1 MGRRQGNERDG
12 RLAPPG
18 RINGPHL
25 IETSQ
30 EARVVPPYQTASET
44 PAQSP
49 ADRGVDDASET
60 TQKKGRPTPSRRE
73 AEAAR
78 KARAKVPRTRKEQAA
93 ARRLA
98 RTESSGKMRQAMKT
112 GDDRYLPARDQGP
125 VRKFIRD
132 YIDSSFWM
140 LELMLPAMVVFLVF
154 GYSGNATLATYANVA
169 LPAML
174 LVVLFEAFPHAGEAA
189 QGAHPT
195 VPRRLPE
202 GRHDVRRDAGAAG
215 ALPADAQASG
225 EGRPGAAGALP
236 LAPQAS

>member
-1 MGRRQGNERDG
+1 MFRR
-12 RLAPPG
+12 
-18 RINGPHL
+18 
-25 IETSQ
+25 TK
-30 EARVVPPYQTASET
+30 TASET

-49 ADRGVDDASET
+49 ADRGVDDGSET

-154 GYSGNATLATYANVA
+154 GYSGNATLASYANLA

-174 LVVLFEAFPHAGEAA
+174 LVVLFEGFRMRGKLRKELTRRFPDDS
-189 QGAHPT
+189 QKGATMYAVMRALQVRFLRMPKPQ
-195 VPRRLPE
+195 VKVGQALPE
-202 GRHDVRRDAGAAG
+202 HYR
-215 ALPADAQASG
+215 
-225 EGRPGAAGALP
+225 
-236 LAPQAS
+236 

>member
-1 MGRRQGNERDG
+1 MFRR
-12 RLAPPG
+12 
-18 RINGPHL
+18 
-25 IETSQ
+25 TK
-30 EARVVPPYQTASET
+30 TASET

-49 ADRGVDDASET
+49 ADRGVDDGSET

-154 GYSGNATLATYANVA
+154 GYSGNATLASYANLA

-174 LVVLFEAFPHAGEAA
+174 LVVLFEAFRMRGKLRKELTRRFPDDS
-189 QGAHPT
+189 QKGAT
-195 VPRRLPE
+195 TYAVMRALQ
-202 GRHDVRRDAGAAG
+202 VRFLRMPKPQVKVGQ
-215 ALPADAQASG
+215 ALPD
-225 EGRPGAAGALP
+225 RYR
-236 LAPQAS
+236 

>member
-1 MGRRQGNERDG
+1 MFRR
-12 RLAPPG
+12 
-18 RINGPHL
+18 
-25 IETSQ
+25 TK
-30 EARVVPPYQTASET
+30 TASET

-49 ADRGVDDASET
+49 ADRGLDDGSET
-60 TQKKGRPTPSRRE
+60 AQKKGRPTPSRRQ
-73 AEAAR
+73 AEAAN

-154 GYSGNATLATYANVA
+154 GYSGNATLASYANLA

-174 LVVLFEAFPHAGEAA
+174 LVVLFEAFRMRGKLRKELTRRFPDDA
-189 QGAHPT
+189 QKGATMYAVMRALQVRFLRMPKPQ
-195 VPRRLPE
+195 VKVGQALPE
-202 GRHDVRRDAGAAG
+202 RYR
-215 ALPADAQASG
+215 
-225 EGRPGAAGALP
+225 
-236 LAPQAS
+236 